1 MLSPESIA
9 RVKERTDIVALI
21 GETVRLQRRGRS
33 FLGLCPFHK
42 EKSPSFH
49 VHPERGFYHCFGC
62 GESGS
67 GIDFAM
73 KTNGLDFV
81 EAVRMLAERAGVA
94 LEETRGDAAKAREL
108 RSERDELFS
117 VTQLA
122 ATYYERMLG
131 LSFEG
136 DAARTRSTRHPSSH
150 HALTELGRRGM
161 PDLASGTEDALR
173 WRTVLAAFRVGYAPP
188 GWDGLAKFLEQQG
201 ASLALA
207 ERVGLLVAGQRGRY
221 DRFRHRLMFAVV
233 DVLGRVVAFSGRALP
248 APSTEELARLG
259 PGTPTYDGE
268 PPAKYIN
275 SPESPIYT
283 KGEHLFGI
291 HQAKQAIRTRGEG
304 VLVEGNFDVVS
315 LHARGIDHVVA
326 PLGTAFT
333 PEQAKLLKRFAQTAI
348 LLFDGDAAGR
358 KATRAARV
366 PCREGGLDAKV
377 ATLPRGIDPDD
388 FVRTRGAPA
397 LLAVL
402 KDARGLLEYL
412 IQEALDGEG
421 FVGASLAE
429 RVARVR
435 AVAKLLSEENDPSL
449 RLMAK
454 RFADQLSSKVVVGD
468 ARIDDLRELERTV
481 ERALSTPATSPARRD
496 DDDDDAPRPASRTES
511 ADERVAR
518 NVIGALLDFPELLL
532 DEAVANALEAL
543 EGDAA
548 LAAVAV
554 QRMLRRSGE
563 GPAIGR
569 GEVADFLATLP
580 RSIQKFA
587 AGRLASPSFEN
598 AADAKAELLENTT
611 KLRSLRWQRENQLA
625 RGVLE
630 RTPSSLDDESAAL
643 LRDVEERARRKR
655 GLTR

>member
-1 MLSPESIA
+1 VLSPDSIA

-81 EAVRMLAERAGVA
+81 EAVRMLAERAGIA

-117 VTQLA
+117 ITQLA

-131 LSFEG
+131 LSSEE
-136 DAARTRSTRHPSSH
+136 DASRTRSTRHPSAH
-150 HALTELGRRGM
+150 HALSELGRRGM
-161 PDLASGTEDALR
+161 PDLTSGTEDALR

-188 GWDGLAKFLEQQG
+188 SWDGLAKFLEQQG

-248 APSTEELARLG
+248 APSTDELARLG
-259 PGTPTYDGE
+259 PSTPSYDGE

-333 PEQAKLLKRFAQTAI
+333 PEQAKLLKRFAPTAV

-377 ATLPRGIDPDD
+377 ATLPRGVDPDD
-388 FVRTRGAPA
+388 FVRTRGAAA

-421 FVGASLAE
+421 FAGASLAE

-468 ARIDDLRELERTV
+468 ASIDDLRELERTV
-481 ERALSTPATSPARRD
+481 ERALSSPAATPARREGYD
-496 DDDDDAPRPASRTES
+496 DEAGVTGRVES

-532 DEAVANALEAL
+532 DEAVANGLEAL
-543 EGDAA
+543 EADAA

-554 QRMLRRSGE
+554 QRMLRRGADV
-563 GPAIGR
+563 PAIGR
-569 GEVADFLATLP
+569 GDVADFLATLP

-587 AGRLASPSFEN
+587 AGRLASPNFEN

-611 KLRSLRWQRENQLA
+611 KLRSLRWQRENKMA

-643 LRDVEERARRKR
+643 LRDIEERARRKR